1 MTTEPAS
8 PRPGAGAGAGA
19 APYALAVDDNEMN
32 LELMVCALELDGFE
46 VSAARDAAE
55 FRRVFATRRPDV
67 VLMDVQLPGTS
78 GLDLTRELKADPA
91 NASIPV
97 IAVTAHA
104 MKGDEQRMRA
114 AGCDG
119 YLSKPLDV
127 QTFAQSVRALLR
139 P

>member
-1 MTTEPAS
+1 MTTEPAA
-8 PRPGAGAGAGA
+8 PRPAAGAGV

-46 VSAARDAAE
+46 VAVARDAAE
-55 FRRVFATRRPDV
+55 FRRVFALRRPDV

-91 NASIPV
+91 NAGIPV

>member
-1 MTTEPAS
+1 MATEPRAPPPGVGAS
-8 PRPGAGAGAGA
+8 T

-46 VSAARDAAE
+46 VGVARDAAE
-55 FRRVFATRRPDV
+55 FRRVFAQRRPDV

-78 GLDLTRELKADPA
+78 GLDLTRELKAEPA
-91 NASIPV
+91 NAGIPV

-104 MKGDEQRMRA
+104 MKGDEERMRA

>member
-1 MTTEPAS
+1 MTTEPAA
-8 PRPGAGAGAGA
+8 PRPAAGAGA

-46 VSAARDAAE
+46 VAVARDAGE
-55 FRRVFATRRPDV
+55 FRRVFALRRPDV

-91 NASIPV
+91 NAGIPV